1 MRITRD
7 LKITADEFFE
17 QVEEGVLLQIARAT
31 GQQADP
37 SALRAGYRYIEDAD
51 DPHHRTETEIVE
63 YASGLRYAT
72 HIVRPGDDITMSYEV
87 EPARNGDGITV
98 TYRQEMASFNARK
111 RGFMKGFS
119 EAVFLGRMSEALYKI
134 QDAALDRR
142 EGIERPGPEV
152 PQDHKIARHVIQKI
166 HERQEAGQTRER

>member
-98 TYRQEMASFNARK
+98 TYR
-111 RGFMKGFS
+111 
-119 EAVFLGRMSEALYKI
+119 VSEALYKI
-134 QDAALDRR
+134 HDAALDRC
-142 EGIERPGPEV
+142 EGIERPGSEG